1 MPMDQ
6 KSKSLLNLA
15 IILAGV
21 IIVLGLALKIT
32 RLGSEDANIE
42 TPTSDEVTVNSICGL
57 TVSEPTPNEEVVF
70 PLTVNAVVDNTLSG
84 ALGCSWT
91 VFEAQAALIEVM
103 DSDNNKVGQGL
114 LTTNEDWMTTGPVN
128 FTSVI
133 SLDDGVSSGEEL
145 TLIFNEED
153 PSDGEAGVPSVLE
166 IPVVAQ

>member
-32 RLGSEDANIE
+32 RLGSEDAKFE
-42 TPTSDEVTVNSICGL
+42 TPASNEVAVNSICGL
-57 TVSEPTPNEEVVF
+57 TVSSPTPNEEVVF
-70 PLTVNAVVDNTLSG
+70 PLTVNAVVDNTLAG
-84 ALGCSWT
+84 ELGCSWT

-114 LTTNEDWMTTGPVN
+114 LTTTEDWMTTGPVN

>member
-32 RLGSEDANIE
+32 RLGSEDAKVE
-42 TPTSDEVTVNSICGL
+42 TPASNEVAVNSICGL
-57 TVSEPTPNEEVVF
+57 TVSSPTPNEEVVF
-70 PLTVNAVVDNTLSG
+70 PLTVNAVVDNTLAG
-84 ALGCSWT
+84 ELGCSWA

-114 LTTNEDWMTTGPVN
+114 LTTTEDWMTTGPVN

-153 PSDGEAGVPSVLE
+153 PSGGEAGIPSVLE

>member
-1 MPMDQ
+1 M
-6 KSKSLLNLA
+6 
-15 IILAGV
+15 
-21 IIVLGLALKIT
+21 
-32 RLGSEDANIE
+32 
-42 TPTSDEVTVNSICGL
+42 
-57 TVSEPTPNEEVVF
+57 F
-70 PLTVNAVVDNTLSG
+70 PLTVNAVVDNTLAG
-84 ALGCSWT
+84 ELGCSWA

-114 LTTNEDWMTTGPVN
+114 LTTTEDWMTTGPVN

-153 PSDGEAGVPSVLE
+153 PSGGEAGIPSVLE